1 MVRAVGQKAR
11 RSTVPEALAA
21 VLVHDGLDDL
31 AAGQALRGGEV
42 ARQWW
47 EHCSAGGLGPGDV
60 LAGIQAFADLPPGQA
75 VNTARDFLD
84 SRVVPLPPERADL
97 LTRYLAHLP
106 PLWRRHLHLGGGKG
120 QPAPATAEDLRPFLA
135 KWAPAF
141 LPGHHPR
148 GVGDLAVEEYLGGG
162 GFGEVYRARYFS
174 LASAPPV
181 VLKFCHAEQG
191 ARFLRHEARILD
203 ALRSRGGVPGVVQ
216 VQATF
221 CEDAE
226 VPALAFPWIDGFTLQ
241 DFLEAKRRVGRHP
254 GLAFVLDLLTRVAR
268 ILAGLHGCHYVH
280 RDVKPANL
288 LMTAEPAGGYE
299 LYLIDFGIAGPA
311 GQLALDEWELGTVT
325 RQVVKRLLRDGHS
338 RLYASPQQL
347 NGEPSHPND
356 DAYSAAVVA
365 IQCLSADFS
374 HRVTTYDW
382 AGILKRRQV
391 SEGFLALLQKCVAD
405 QPHRRPA
412 DGGELLAELNGL

>member
-1 MVRAVGQKAR
+1 MVRAVGPRAR
-11 RSTVPEALAA
+11 RATVVDTLAA

-31 AAGQALRGGEV
+31 GAGQALRGAEI
-42 ARQWW
+42 ARLWW
-47 EHCSAGGLGPGDV
+47 ERCGEGGLEAGDL
-60 LAGIQAFADLPPGQA
+60 LAGIEAFADLPPGQA
-75 VNTARDFLD
+75 VNAARDFLD
-84 SRVVPLPPERADL
+84 ARAVPLPPGRAEL

-106 PLWRRHLHLGGGKG
+106 PLWRRQLHLGGGKG
-120 QPAPATAEDLRPFLA
+120 QPAPAAAEDLRPFLA
-135 KWAPAF
+135 RWAPAF

-162 GFGEVYRARYFS
+162 GFGAVYRARYFT

-203 ALRSRGGVPGVVQ
+203 ALGSRGGVPGVIQ

-241 DFLEAKRRVGRHP
+241 DYLEARRRVGRAVAP
-254 GLAFVLDLLTRVAR
+254 ALVLDLLTRVAR

-288 LMTAEPAGGYE
+288 LMTAEPGGGHE
-299 LYLIDFGIAGPA
+299 VYLIDFGIAGPA

-356 DAYSAAVVA
+356 DVYSAGVVA
-365 IQCLSADFS
+365 IQCLSADFA
-374 HRVTTYDW
+374 HRVTAYDW
-382 AGILKRRQV
+382 AGVLKRRQV
-391 SEGFLALLQKCVAD
+391 SDRFLALLQRCVAD

-412 DGGELLAELNGL
+412 DGGELLAELHGL